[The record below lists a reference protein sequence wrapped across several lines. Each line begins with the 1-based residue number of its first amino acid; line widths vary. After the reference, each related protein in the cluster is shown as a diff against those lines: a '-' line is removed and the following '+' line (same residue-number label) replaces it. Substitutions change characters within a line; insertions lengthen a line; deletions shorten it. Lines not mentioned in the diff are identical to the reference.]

1 MPVFFGK
8 TPFFPSPLFYRAL
21 LWVLQPAHFCD
32 VPRLD
37 QVRSSIPTNLI
48 LHLQRRYE
56 VKTCAVCAGP
66 TGILCDLTEFADFA
80 HSNWVSLNAES
91 LGVTDAT
98 FTSFSS
104 ATLSRM
110 DSTMDDLITW
120 IESIDEVSYED
131 SYDDCEFPYNANIE
145 ILHAWAVVTGMVV
158 DDVAWSDVC
167 MHAAD
172 SVTRAV
178 LKHLP
183 FVKDVFRNKRE
194 DYHLTIWHTSKAMY
208 PCPDATHKTGGV
220 DPGVPPGER
229 PAPAEVRGVHDYKSL
244 ISDAEASVSISTEDA
259 ASDAEIALIDHW
271 KSVFNDEW
279 EIDGASIGSATGV
292 DLINFSFD
300 DSNTMCA
307 KVSASGASIFPIWS

>member
-1 MPVFFGK
+1 M
-8 TPFFPSPLFYRAL
+8 
-21 LWVLQPAHFCD
+21 
-32 VPRLD
+32 
-37 QVRSSIPTNLI
+37 
-48 LHLQRRYE
+48 
-56 VKTCAVCAGP
+56 KTCAVCAGP

-229 PAPAEVRGVHDYKSL
+229 PAPAEVR
-244 ISDAEASVSISTEDA
+244 VSACMQVLTIKPRPPWISTYILLPRKA
-259 ASDAEIALIDHW
+259 AQ
-271 KSVFNDEW
+271 
-279 EIDGASIGSATGV
+279 
-292 DLINFSFD
+292 
-300 DSNTMCA
+300 
-307 KVSASGASIFPIWS
+307 